1 MEPFTILP
9 LFTCLVAAA
18 AAAAVLARGFGER
31 VNQLTAAML
40 ACGAHWA
47 LCEAIWNNLDDPVWV
62 ERTIRI
68 SGFGWVPMG
77 ALVLHLVLEVQD
89 DTRSWLRRLLPLAYV
104 AAVVGQIVYLVSPDA
119 LATVSRTGWGWV
131 YSFGPVFPWVV
142 TPTIFFAVAGIA
154 RWRNVLPA
162 VETEIERRQ
171 GRQVFLGMGLTLVAA
186 LVTDVVF
193 PHLGLGFPRLGSISV
208 IVLCGFVAWGVT
220 RHDYF
225 VLAPGLLARHILAS
239 LHEGAALLSADD
251 RVIDANDAF
260 ARLVGLPPDRVRGAG
275 IQDFLPELLE
285 VERGTMDVFETDVE
299 TAAGGRTPVALS
311 SATLHDKKGR
321 AVGCV
326 VSMRDLR
333 DVAAMRDR
341 VMTAGRLAAVG
352 ELAAGVVHEISN
364 PVAWMRTNLSSLRD
378 GWDQMAKPLEAA
390 HAGPELGEV
399 LAEGA
404 ELIDECIEGVD
415 RIARL
420 VSSVRSFSHAGQG
433 ERELADVNGLLES
446 VVAMAAPKLRQC
458 EVIVEQD
465 LGDVP
470 LVVCSPQELKQLFL
484 NLLINAA
491 NAVQPGGRIRV
502 VTRPEGERV
511 FVRIEDDG
519 CGMSPQQVR
528 GVFDPIF
535 RSRTHDGGFAI
546 GLPACHEIV
555 RKHGGEI
562 EIDSTVGS
570 GTVFRIA
577 LPCEA
582 ETPEAA

>member
-1 MEPFTILP
+1 MQPFTVLP
-9 LFTCLVAAA
+9 LLTCLLAAA
-18 AAAAVLARGFGER
+18 AAAAVLARGYGER
-31 VNQLTAAML
+31 INQLTAAML

-47 LCEAIWNNLDDPVWV
+47 LCEAVWNNLEDAAWV

-68 SGFGWVPMG
+68 SGFGWVPLG
-77 ALVLHLVLEVQD
+77 ALVLHLVLEAQD
-89 DTRSWLRRLLPLAYV
+89 DTRSWLRRLLPLAY
-104 AAVVGQIVYLVSPDA
+104 AAAAAGQVVYLFSPDA
-119 LATVSRTGWGWV
+119 LTSVSRTGWGWV
-131 YSFGPVFPWVV
+131 YSFGPAFPWVV
-142 TPTIFFAVAGIA
+142 TPTVFFAVAGIG
-154 RWRNVLPA
+154 RWRNALPA
-162 VETEIERRQ
+162 AETELERRQ
-171 GRQVFLGMGLTLVAA
+171 GRQVLLGMGLTLVVA
-186 LVTDVVF
+186 LTTDVVF

-208 IVLCGFVAWGVT
+208 IVFCGFVAWGVT

-225 VLAPGLLARHILAS
+225 VLAPGLLAQRILDS
-239 LHEGAALLSADD
+239 LHEGAALLSADE
-251 RVIDANDAF
+251 RVIAANDAL
-260 ARLVGLPPDRVRGAG
+260 ARLVGLPPERVRGASLR
-275 IQDFLPELLE
+275 DFVPELVE
-285 VERGTMDVFETDVE
+285 VDLQALDVFETDVE
-299 TAAGGRTPVALS
+299 TPDGGRTPVALS
-311 SATLHDKKGR
+311 SAILHDKKGR
-321 AVGCV
+321 ALGSV

-378 GWDQMAKPLEAA
+378 TWEQMAKPLEAA
-390 HAGPELGEV
+390 QAGPELGEV
-399 LAEGA
+399 VAEGA

-433 ERELADVNGLLES
+433 ERELADVNALLES
-446 VVAMAAPKLRQC
+446 SIAMAAPKLRQC
-458 EVIVEQD
+458 VATLEPD
-465 LGDVP
+465 LGHVSA
-470 LVVCSPQELKQLFL
+470 LVCSPQELKQLFL

-502 VTRPEGERV
+502 VTRPDAGRV
-511 FVRIEDDG
+511 LVRIEDDG

-528 GVFDPIF
+528 GVFEPVF

-562 EIDSTVGS
+562 AIDSALGS

-582 ETPEAA
+582 DPPEAA